1 MFDMEMLNDALNMP
15 LPLFSTEKEEED
27 SALAPSIGFP
37 FAATTHSER
46 GPRSGPPR
54 YCSSNVYLSKRKK
67 PPFERNGAN
76 SPSFSS
82 STLLDRLP
90 VRIDSGVAM
99 PHFQRNASGNN
110 LRLFRSTYLFLSRF
124 LIRDGNI

>member
-15 LPLFSTEKEEED
+15 LPLFSTGKEEED

-76 SPSFSS
+76 SPSSSS

-90 VRIDSGVAM
+90 VRIDSGVM
-99 PHFQRNASGNN
+99 RCRTSNATPPAIIYDYSALPIFFHRG
-110 LRLFRSTYLFLSRF
+110 F
-124 LIRDGNI
+124 